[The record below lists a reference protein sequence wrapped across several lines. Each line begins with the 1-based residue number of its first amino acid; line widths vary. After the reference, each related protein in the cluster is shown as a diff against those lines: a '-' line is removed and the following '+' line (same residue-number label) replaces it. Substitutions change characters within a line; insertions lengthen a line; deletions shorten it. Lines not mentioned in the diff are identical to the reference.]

1 MDDNFPENVGTGEAP
16 EATGSKDASKPK
28 YRITK
33 ENARQFALSSAAA
46 KRRRKQA
53 RSEMLAKL
61 TTELDLGDELVKAWK
76 DSDEAKM
83 ALIEKALRIVGLH
96 HDQSDEARVQ
106 NLNVN
111 ANTKS
116 DVKATLAAP
125 SLNIQFVDAEK
136 KEP

>member
-1 MDDNFPENVGTGEAP
+1 MDDNFPEGIETVDLAAP
-16 EATGSKDASKPK
+16 GSKDVSKVK
-28 YRITK
+28 TYRITK
-33 ENARQFALSSAAA
+33 ENARQFALSAAAA

-76 DSDEAKM
+76 ESDESKM

>member
-1 MDDNFPENVGTGEAP
+1 MDDNFPEGIETADLAAP
-16 EATGSKDASKPK
+16 GSKDVSKTK
-28 YRITK
+28 TYRINK
-33 ENARQFALSSAAA
+33 DNARQFALSAAAA

-76 DSDEAKM
+76 ESDEAKM

-106 NLNVN
+106 NLHVESKADVN
-111 ANTKS
+111 AKVS
-116 DVKATLAAP
+116 AP

-136 KEP
+136 KDS

>member
-1 MDDNFPENVGTGEAP
+1 MDDNFPEGIETADLAAP
-16 EATGSKDASKPK
+16 GSKDVTKVK
-28 YRITK
+28 TYRITK
-33 ENARQFALSSAAA
+33 ENARQFALSAAAA

-53 RSEMLAKL
+53 RAEMLAKL

-106 NLNVN
+106 NLKVESKAEVHSNVVGGIQVEFTE
-111 ANTKS
+111 ATK
-116 DVKATLAAP
+116 P
-125 SLNIQFVDAEK
+125 EG
-136 KEP
+136 